1 MRLFCVPGKGYST
14 FGMKPVI
21 TTRLQEATDKSY
33 PGMFLPSTLII
44 IMNEIKRGYYSVES
58 HKIRLDLS
66 GRYNTITIRSDVK
79 EWLVENH
86 EKFGKEYEEKYNVK
100 CFTKFVSYF
109 IINMLESKS
118 DAQNHSISL
127 KESDFSWLQDE
138 YKKQKKSPE
147 GISSFERFAD
157 SYINELLVKIKA
169 AKEILTL

>member
-1 MRLFCVPGKGYST
+1 MPGKGYST
-14 FGMKPVI
+14 VGMKPVI

-44 IMNEIKRGYYSVES
+44 IMNEVKKGYYSVES
-58 HKIRLDLS
+58 HKIKLDLS

-79 EWLVENH
+79 EWFVENH
-86 EKFGKEYEEKYNVK
+86 EKLGEEYEERYNVK

-127 KESDFSWLQDE
+127 KESDFNWLQEE
-138 YKKQKKSPE
+138 YKKQKNNLQGVS
-147 GISSFERFAD
+147 GFERFAD
-157 SYINELLVKIKA
+157 IYINDLLGKIKA

>member
-1 MRLFCVPGKGYST
+1 MPGKGYST
-14 FGMKPVI
+14 FGMKPVV

-58 HKIRLDLS
+58 HKIKLDLS

-79 EWLVENH
+79 EWLVKNH
-86 EKFGKEYEEKYNVK
+86 EKLGEEYEKMYNVK

-109 IINMLESKS
+109 IVNMLESKS

-127 KESDFSWLQDE
+127 KESDFSWLQE
-138 YKKQKKSPE
+138 KFKKQKKSIG

-157 SYINELLVKIKA
+157 IYINDLLEKIKA
-169 AKEILTL
+169 ARKILTLNFN

>member
-1 MRLFCVPGKGYST
+1 MPGQGYST
-14 FGMKPVI
+14 FGMKPEI
-21 TTRLQEATDKSY
+21 TSRLQDATDKSY

-44 IMNEIKRGYYSVES
+44 IMNEIKRGYYSVEP
-58 HKIRLDLS
+58 HKLKLDLS

-86 EKFGKEYEEKYNVK
+86 KKLGEEYEKKYNVK

-127 KESDFSWLQDE
+127 KESDFDWLQEE
-138 YKKQKKSPE
+138 YKKQKKSLKNSNKNP
-147 GISSFERFAD
+147 SFERFAD
-157 SYINELLVKIKA
+157 DYINGLLVKIKA
-169 AKEILTL
+169 AKEILTV

>member
-1 MRLFCVPGKGYST
+1 VPGKGYST
-14 FGMKPVI
+14 VGMKPGI
-21 TTRLQEATDKSY
+21 TTRVQEATDKSY

-44 IMNEIKRGYYSVES
+44 IMNEVKKGYYSVES
-58 HKIRLDLS
+58 HKIKLDLS

-79 EWLVENH
+79 EWFVENH
-86 EKFGKEYEEKYNVK
+86 EKLGEEYEERYNVK

-127 KESDFSWLQDE
+127 KESDFNWLQEE
-138 YKKQKKSPE
+138 YKKQKNNLQGVS
-147 GISSFERFAD
+147 GFERFAD
-157 SYINELLVKIKA
+157 IYINDLLGKIKA

>member
-1 MRLFCVPGKGYST
+1 MPGKGYST

-44 IMNEIKRGYYSVES
+44 IMNEVKKGYYSVES
-58 HKIRLDLS
+58 HKIKLDLS

-79 EWLVENH
+79 EWFVENH
-86 EKFGKEYEEKYNVK
+86 EKLGEVYEERYNVK

-127 KESDFSWLQDE
+127 KESDFNWLQEE
-138 YKKQKKSPE
+138 YKKQKKDLQ

-157 SYINELLVKIKA
+157 IYMNDLLGKIKA

>member
-1 MRLFCVPGKGYST
+1 MPGKGYST
-14 FGMKPVI
+14 FGMKPAI

-58 HKIRLDLS
+58 HKIKLDLS

-86 EKFGKEYEEKYNVK
+86 EKLANEYEERYNVK

-127 KESDFSWLQDE
+127 KESDFNWLQEE
-138 YKKQKKSPE
+138 YKKQKNKLQ
-147 GISSFERFAD
+147 GVSSFERFAD
-157 SYINELLVKIKA
+157 IYINDLLGKIKA

>member
-1 MRLFCVPGKGYST
+1 MPGKGYST

-21 TTRLQEATDKSY
+21 TSRLQEATDKSY

-44 IMNEIKRGYYSVES
+44 IMNEIKRGHYSVES
-58 HKIRLDLS
+58 HKINLDLS

-86 EKFGKEYEEKYNVK
+86 EKLVNEYEERYNVK

-127 KESDFSWLQDE
+127 KESDFNWLQEE
-138 YKKQKKSPE
+138 YKKQKKDLQ

-157 SYINELLVKIKA
+157 IYINDLLGKIKA

>member
-1 MRLFCVPGKGYST
+1 MPGKGYST
-14 FGMKPVI
+14 VGMKPVI
-21 TTRLQEATDKSY
+21 TSRLQEATDKSY

-44 IMNEIKRGYYSVES
+44 IMNEVKKGYYSVES
-58 HKIRLDLS
+58 HKIKLDLS

-79 EWLVENH
+79 EWFVENH
-86 EKFGKEYEEKYNVK
+86 EKLGEEYEERYNVK

-127 KESDFSWLQDE
+127 KESDFNWLQEE
-138 YKKQKKSPE
+138 YKKQKNNLQGVS
-147 GISSFERFAD
+147 GFERFAD
-157 SYINELLVKIKA
+157 IYINDLLGKIKA

>member
-1 MRLFCVPGKGYST
+1 VPGKGYST
-14 FGMKPVI
+14 VGMKPVI
-21 TTRLQEATDKSY
+21 TSRLQEATDKSY

-44 IMNEIKRGYYSVES
+44 IMNEVKKGYYSVES
-58 HKIRLDLS
+58 HKIKLDLS

-79 EWLVENH
+79 EWFVENH
-86 EKFGKEYEEKYNVK
+86 EKLGEEYEERYNVK

-127 KESDFSWLQDE
+127 KESDFNWLQEE
-138 YKKQKKSPE
+138 YKKQKNNLQ
-147 GISSFERFAD
+147 GVSSFERFAD
-157 SYINELLVKIKA
+157 IYINDLLGKIKA

>member
-1 MRLFCVPGKGYST
+1 MPGKGYST

-58 HKIRLDLS
+58 HKIKLDLS

-79 EWLVENH
+79 DWLVENH
-86 EKFGKEYEEKYNVK
+86 ERLVRDYEERYNVK

-109 IINMLESKS
+109 IVNMLESKS

-157 SYINELLVKIKA
+157 SYINDLLVKIKA

>member
-1 MRLFCVPGKGYST
+1 MPGKGYST
-14 FGMKPVI
+14 VGMKPVI
-21 TTRLQEATDKSY
+21 TSRLQEATDKSY

-44 IMNEIKRGYYSVES
+44 IMNEVKNGYYSVES
-58 HKIRLDLS
+58 HKIKLDLS

-79 EWLVENH
+79 EWFVENH
-86 EKFGKEYEEKYNVK
+86 EKLGEEYEERYNVK

-127 KESDFSWLQDE
+127 KESDFNWLQEE
-138 YKKQKKSPE
+138 YKKQKKDLQ

-157 SYINELLVKIKA
+157 IYINDLLVKIKA

>member
-1 MRLFCVPGKGYST
+1 MPGKGYST

-21 TTRLQEATDKSY
+21 TTRLQKATDKSY

-58 HKIRLDLS
+58 HKIKLDLS

-86 EKFGKEYEEKYNVK
+86 EKLAKEYEERYNVK

-109 IINMLESKS
+109 IVNMLESKN
-118 DAQNHSISL
+118 DAQNHAISL
-127 KESDFSWLQDE
+127 KESDFNWLHE
-138 YKKQKKSPE
+138 EFKKQKKNQQ

>member
-1 MRLFCVPGKGYST
+1 MPGKGYST
-14 FGMKPVI
+14 VGMKPAI

-44 IMNEIKRGYYSVES
+44 IMNEIKRGFYSVES
-58 HKIRLDLS
+58 HKIKLDLS

-86 EKFGKEYEEKYNVK
+86 EKLVEEYEERYNVK

-109 IINMLESKS
+109 IVNMLESKS

-127 KESDFSWLQDE
+127 KESDFSWLQEE
-138 YKKQKKSPE
+138 YKKQKKDLQ

-157 SYINELLVKIKA
+157 VYINDLLVKIKA

>member
-1 MRLFCVPGKGYST
+1 MPGKGYST
-14 FGMKPVI
+14 VGMKPVI

-44 IMNEIKRGYYSVES
+44 IMNEVKREYYSVES
-58 HKIRLDLS
+58 HKIKLDLS

-79 EWLVENH
+79 EWFVENH
-86 EKFGKEYEEKYNVK
+86 EKLGEEYEERYNVK

-127 KESDFSWLQDE
+127 KESDFNWLQEE
-138 YKKQKKSPE
+138 YKKQKNNLQGVS
-147 GISSFERFAD
+147 GFERFAD
-157 SYINELLVKIKA
+157 IYINDLLGKIKA
-169 AKEILTL
+169 AKEILTV

>member
-1 MRLFCVPGKGYST
+1 MPGKGYST

-44 IMNEIKRGYYSVES
+44 IMNEIKRGYYSVET
-58 HKIRLDLS
+58 HRIKLDLS
-66 GRYNTITIRSDVK
+66 GHYNTITIRSDVK
-79 EWLVENH
+79 NWLEENH
-86 EKFGKEYEEKYNVK
+86 EKLGEEYEKKYGVK

-109 IINMLESKS
+109 IVNMIESKN

-127 KESDFSWLQDE
+127 KESDFNWLQEE
-138 YKKQKKSPE
+138 YKKQKKHPQ

-157 SYINELLVKIKA
+157 IYINDLLGKIKA

>member
-1 MRLFCVPGKGYST
+1 MPGKGYST

-44 IMNEIKRGYYSVES
+44 VMNEIKRGYYSVVS
-58 HKIRLDLS
+58 HKIKLDLS

-86 EKFGKEYEEKYNVK
+86 EKLGNEYEGRYNVK

-109 IINMLESKS
+109 IVNMLESKS

-127 KESDFSWLQDE
+127 KESDFNWLQEE
-138 YKKQKKSPE
+138 YKKQKNNLQ

-157 SYINELLVKIKA
+157 MYINNLLEKFKA

>member
-1 MRLFCVPGKGYST
+1 MPGKGYST
-14 FGMKPVI
+14 LGMKPVI

-44 IMNEIKRGYYSVES
+44 IMNEVKREYYSVES
-58 HKIRLDLS
+58 HKIKLDLS

-79 EWLVENH
+79 EWFVENH
-86 EKFGKEYEEKYNVK
+86 EKLGEEYEERYNVK

-127 KESDFSWLQDE
+127 KESDFYWLQEE
-138 YKKQKKSPE
+138 YKKQKNNLQ

-157 SYINELLVKIKA
+157 IYINDLLGKIKA
-169 AKEILTL
+169 AK